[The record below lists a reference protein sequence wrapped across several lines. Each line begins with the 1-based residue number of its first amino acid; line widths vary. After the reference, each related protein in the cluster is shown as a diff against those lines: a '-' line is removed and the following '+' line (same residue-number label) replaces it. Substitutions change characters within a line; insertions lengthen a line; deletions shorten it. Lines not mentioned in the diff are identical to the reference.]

1 MEKTVRAKLTCGR
14 KVNARGNTKIQRI
27 TDFHDWWVYRVK
39 GDRISDK
46 QFDHI
51 LEKF

>member
-1 MEKTVRAKLTCGR
+1 MEKAVRAKLTCGR
-14 KVNARGNTKIQRI
+14 KVNAQEDTKIQRL
-27 TDFHDWWVYRVK
+27 TDFHNWWVDRVK
-39 GDRISDK
+39 GDRISDT